1 MRLPWWGVLCV
12 IFGAIPLFLA
22 FAYFGKEALARPTL
36 YSAAM
41 ITITIAMRWKLRRHA
56 WFWTTMTAFAALHV
70 LLIVSVPWSTRW
82 LPAIVLAPIGI
93 ADLYAM
99 LAILSVVGKV
109 AEGPKTSER

>member
-1 MRLPWWGVLCV
+1 
-12 IFGAIPLFLA
+12 
-22 FAYFGKEALARPTL
+22 
-36 YSAAM
+36 
-41 ITITIAMRWKLRRHA
+41 
-56 WFWTTMTAFAALHV
+56 MTAFAALHV